1 MTGIQFRAHA
11 LQRMFARGI
20 SIEQVRR
27 VIEKGET
34 IEDYSAEMPES
45 GKLVFGLSGKLPI
58 HVVVSEQPASG
69 QTTVV
74 TVYVADPE
82 RWKGNFKSRKA

>member
-34 IEDYSAEMPES
+34 IEDYSAEMHES

-58 HVVVSEQPASG
+58 HVVISEARSAQM
-69 QTTVV
+69 TTVI

-82 RWKGNFKSRKA
+82 RWRDDFRKRKT